1 MLTDRN
7 STLTDYYVGNGVADS
22 TGDLFIEAWC
32 NGGQTETGEG
42 RPALCTRLNLSDCY
56 KVVSTFTYYPRS
68 FNFVYVKIN
77 FADICLRT
85 RNHRTT
91 AT

>member
-1 MLTDRN
+1 MLTGRTQ
-7 STLTDYYVGNGVADS
+7 TLTDYYVGNGVADS

-56 KVVSTFTYYPRS
+56 KVVSTIHLLIFSNHFTL
-68 FNFVYVKIN
+68 FIYVKNRIWLMY
-77 FADICLRT
+77 ACVRK
-85 RNHRTT
+85 TT
-91 AT
+91 G